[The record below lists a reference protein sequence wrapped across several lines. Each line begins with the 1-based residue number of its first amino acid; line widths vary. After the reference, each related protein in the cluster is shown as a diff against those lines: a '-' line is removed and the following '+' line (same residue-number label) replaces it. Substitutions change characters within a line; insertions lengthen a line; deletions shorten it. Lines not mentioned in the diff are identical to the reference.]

1 MKALTIW
8 QPWASMIVLGLKP
21 YEFRGWPAPVA
32 VQGQRIAIH
41 AGARRMLRTEV
52 DDILAGL
59 REEKAGHGLP
69 TTLKVDETIAFL
81 EQVIAEH
88 TMGLPLSAIIGT
100 AVLGVPRRAKDLP
113 ELCADSDRVDHT
125 KWAWPM
131 LDVQRALPPRPAT
144 GAQGFWNWR
153 GEL

>member
-8 QPWASMIVLGLKP
+8 QPWASMIALGLKP
-21 YEFRGWPAPVA
+21 YEFRGWPAPKW

-41 AGARRMLRTEV
+41 AGARLVRRTEV
-52 DDILAGL
+52 DAILAML
-59 REEKAGHGLP
+59 RAEKAGRGP
-69 TTLKVDETIAFL
+69 CTTLKVDETIAFL
-81 EQVIAEH
+81 EHVIAEH
-88 TMGLPLSAIIGT
+88 TMGLPLSAIVGS
-100 AVLGVPRRAKDLP
+100 AVLGVPRRAKDLA
-113 ELCADSDRVDHT
+113 EHRADSDRVDHT

-144 GAQGFWNWR
+144 GAQGFWDWR